1 MDRPQNPPHLRLL
14 YTEDGEKRVSSPAVC
29 EPGDDGYTFS
39 FGFSYPRAGR
49 RGACGYVCY
58 SIEAASSV
66 MTIVDSGINY
76 RHQESLLQY
85 PVRTA
90 LEGGRAFWLGQDALQ
105 FFSRGGDGRWFH
117 KLKKPPPRHGGGGC
131 CCSQY
136 AVLALFPRYGLQLR
150 AVSVAGIRLPTPTQ
164 SPSTPRFSSRGP
176 CLGHLK
182 SLPRAVLSS
191 RTRGPWRA
199 PH

>member
-1 MDRPQNPPHLRLL
+1 MPEEGSWYEHWLLIQHFDWQGEASFPGTESIVLWAANRISNWWIDLKNPPHLRLL
-14 YTEDGEKRVSSPAVC
+14 YTEDGESRVSSPAVC

-39 FGFSYPRAGR
+39 FGFSFP
-49 RGACGYVCY
+49 RGAEGARGYVCY

-105 FFSRGGDGRWFH
+105 FFSAEDGGVDFT
-117 KLKKPPPRHGGGGC
+117 
-131 CCSQY
+131 S
-136 AVLALFPRYGLQLR
+136 
-150 AVSVAGIRLPTPTQ
+150 
-164 SPSTPRFSSRGP
+164 
-176 CLGHLK
+176 
-182 SLPRAVLSS
+182 
-191 RTRGPWRA
+191 
-199 PH
+199 